1 MHVVNTQTL
10 WPDYSIIVVDGL
22 TSKLVDFVH
31 LKCNKLN

>member
-10 WPDYSIIVVDGL
+10 WSDYSIIVVDGS

-31 LKCNKLN
+31 LKCHKFN